1 VKNFKIILILH
12 NIRSAHNVGSILRS
26 SDGFGTAH
34 VYFTG
39 YTPYPAQEDDV
50 RMPHVREKIERQ
62 IEKTA
67 LGAQKTVPWSHN
79 ENINKVL
86 DDLRNKGF
94 LVAALEQTSKATDLK
109 KFHSEKNIAL
119 ILGNEVDGVDKEIL
133 EAADIHLQIP
143 MHGKKESF
151 NVAIAGSIALYHIQ
165 SFN

>member
-1 VKNFKIILILH
+1 
-12 NIRSAHNVGSILRS
+12 
-26 SDGFGTAH
+26 
-34 VYFTG
+34 
-39 YTPYPAQEDDV
+39 
-50 RMPHVREKIERQ
+50 
-62 IEKTA
+62 
-67 LGAQKTVPWSHN
+67 
-79 ENINKVL
+79 L
-86 DDLRNKGF
+86 D
-94 LVAALEQTSKATDLK
+94 QTSKATDLK